1 MDLTGKWKYKED
13 YGYGVAEGEL
23 FLKQEGNDLSGRII
37 FTDKLEGEE
46 GYMLQEFLVGRLE
59 EHKVKL
65 DAEEFDIIHSE
76 HEIEYELDSWFGILV
91 DADTIVGV
99 SKDAHGQ
106 RDRVVAVGFFDDAVG
121 KAAGVLV
128 HLVGLGPGDDH
139 DGD

>member
-1 MDLTGKWKYKED
+1 MDFVGRNLKFKISNVDLTGKWKYKED

-23 FLKQEGNDLSGRII
+23 FLKQEGYDLSGRII

-65 DAEEFDIIHSE
+65 DAEVFDIIHSE

-99 SKDAHGQ
+99 SKDGQ
-106 RDRVVAVGFFDDAVG
+106 GIEG
-121 KAAGVLV
+121 KFTFTREKS
-128 HLVGLGPGDDH
+128 
-139 DGD
+139 

>member
-65 DAEEFDIIHSE
+65 DIIHSE

-99 SKDAHGQ
+99 SKDGQ
-106 RDRVVAVGFFDDAVG
+106 GIEG
-121 KAAGVLV
+121 KFTFTREKS
-128 HLVGLGPGDDH
+128 
-139 DGD
+139 

>member
-1 MDLTGKWKYKED
+1 MDFVGRNLKFKISKVDLTGKWKYKED

-65 DAEEFDIIHSE
+65 DAEELSIPNTRSST
-76 HEIEYELDSWFGILV
+76 SW
-91 DADTIVGV
+91 IVGLV
-99 SKDAHGQ
+99 SWLMPI
-106 RDRVVAVGFFDDAVG
+106 R
-121 KAAGVLV
+121 L
-128 HLVGLGPGDDH
+128 LG
-139 DGD
+139 